1 MPTTL
6 ARDAVQ
12 EPERRHR
19 PAPVG
24 TPAARQPTG
33 AIHSNGELARLARA
47 GGPAPPLGLQA
58 WSNRV
63 ARSSLAV
70 THPDDPVEREAE
82 RVASDVVH
90 RRPVAEP
97 SPPVTPAATTARR
110 PAAREPDTAPAVA
123 PPAPEAGSVAE
134 HAEEIAEGGQVE
146 VPQSVASLIASPGT
160 GVPLEPAVQAR
171 VAPVLGA
178 DLSSVRVHQGP
189 DASSAA
195 AALQAR
201 AFTVG
206 ADIFLGEGESA
217 TDLELMAHESTHVVQ
232 QQAVGVYRA
241 EVARLALGTVMPDW
255 LIRDIQSIPGYS
267 VVSTVVGSDPITG
280 ESATESR
287 QGFVE
292 KLLTFGPFGAAS
304 GPVLQAAKVLDD
316 VFTMLDE
323 GLKRHN
329 LTFDRVLADLD
340 SAWEEMSITEGVE
353 FNLAIARRYLSA
365 IVNDVK
371 AFLGEIADA
380 VIAKVRSV
388 LAAVA
393 EPLLEKDSIAPYWS
407 LAKKVLHTNPL
418 TGEDVPATTVDI
430 LTEFLKL
437 IGQQKVLDQM
447 IERGTLQ
454 KTADW
459 VDSKIDQFQGIVGQV
474 AALLE
479 QAGAALSPANL
490 PNLLDT
496 LPALADQ
503 AFSIIK
509 QIGDFAQDVIAQ
521 VLVLVKDSL
530 LAWLSSYAKKIP
542 GYELLTVILEKDPFT
557 GDVVP
562 RTAEN
567 LIKGF
572 ILLLPGG
579 DAMYAK
585 LAESGVIA
593 NAAGR
598 ITSAMTELNI
608 SWSLITDTFLGVWN
622 LVTLESLLSPIET
635 FDKILDQFGDPL
647 ERIIRF
653 AAVVVQVVVELIL
666 RLMNFPPEI
675 FGHILS
681 QVESAIEDIK
691 RDPVEFLLNVVEAMK
706 QGFSRF
712 FDNIL
717 EHLLKGLAAWMFRG
731 LKSLGIET
739 PTELTLE
746 AAITLVIQ
754 VSGVTVELLWQR
766 LAAKIGQEKVDKIR
780 EALELAGQAFDFIK
794 DVQERGIEAIWDKIS
809 EQLSNLWDLIFDAA
823 KSWIMK
829 EIVNKA
835 IAKVLSMLDPT
846 GIMAVVNSCIA
857 FFKAVQSVLDYM
869 RELLELIDS
878 YVSTVAQIA
887 KGNVGP
893 GAAMLETGLANAVP
907 VAIGFLA
914 NQAGLGDVPEQVKQI
929 IIDLRAKIV
938 EAIDWLIDK
947 AISLAKSALDALFG
961 GEEGEEDAPPVWDGK
976 FKVGNEDHQLF
987 FENDAML
994 VASEEKHPIPPEVT
1008 EARALLDQIRVAFHQ
1023 KTGRKKGEKTI
1034 KERDEEIQKLV
1045 DQVKA
1050 LLIAHPDLWNKL
1062 KTGVGHA
1069 PNIGN
1074 VAPHGSQDTGWQPPK
1089 GQEQF
1094 MPYWALESEHVV
1106 PDNHVTALFEELV
1119 IAPTTNV
1126 EYSAMTTVMLYIGAS
1141 ATKTSTDAAARAA
1154 LKAKLSAVL
1163 DKGVQTLVAIFE
1175 ADSEEES
1182 EPKSFLDA
1190 VSKVEQEV
1198 WSAFDAFE
1206 SDDAVRR
1213 SADAVIAEGKKDRPE
1228 QPGTASK
1235 VVRGGDDLPASDKIA
1250 QAAKAQLAVI
1260 KGFAFAEDQ
1269 AARQK
1274 AYEAFNG
1281 VDSLR
1286 KALVNAKKRLRTARN
1301 NVAASTSTD
1310 PAELQ
1315 RLQDALA
1322 VATQE
1327 EKDARLAR
1335 DTATAK
1341 AKAEAKLAT

>member
-19 PAPVG
+19 AAPVG
-24 TPAARQPTG
+24 TPAARQPGG
-33 AIHSNGELARLARA
+33 ATHSNGELARLAR
-47 GGPAPPLGLQA
+47 GGGSPPPVGAQA

-90 RRPVAEP
+90 RRPVTGASAAAP
-97 SPPVTPAATTARR
+97 SPPAPPAPPVGRSRTEGASASTPRR
-110 PAAREPDTAPAVA
+110 PAARDPDTGPAIP
-123 PPAPEAGSVAE
+123 PPAAETGSVVA
-134 HAEEIAEGGQVE
+134 HAEDVAEGGQVE

-160 GVPLEPAVQAR
+160 GVPLEAAVQAR

-178 DLSSVRVHQGP
+178 DLSTVRVHQGP
-189 DASSAA
+189 DASAAA

-255 LIRDIQSIPGYS
+255 LIQDIQAIPGYS

-371 AFLGEIADA
+371 AFLSEIADA

-393 EPLLEKDSIAPYWS
+393 EPLLEKDSIAPYWN

-418 TGEDVPATTVDI
+418 TGEDVPATTVEI
-430 LTEFLKL
+430 LTEFLKV

-608 SWSLITDTFLGVWN
+608 SWQLITDTFLGVWN

-653 AAVVVQVVVELIL
+653 AAAVVQVVVELIL

-780 EALELAGQAFDFIK
+780 QALELAGQAFDFIK

-947 AISLAKSALDALFG
+947 AVSLAQSALAALVGDDDADITF
-961 GEEGEEDAPPVWDGK
+961 DGK
-976 FKVGNEDHQLF
+976 FDVGPEHHDIT
-987 FENDAML
+987 FEKGKKELHVHSDGDVNIPAAVPDANALVNVILDLL
-994 VASEEKHPIPPEVT
+994 VADVPP
-1008 EARALLDQIRVAFHQ
+1008 D
-1023 KTGRKKGEKTI
+1023 KRKKQADDVKVKI
-1034 KERDEEIQKLV
+1034 DELKVML
-1045 DQVKA
+1045 K
-1050 LLIAHPDLWNKL
+1050 AHPELWASITDAL
-1062 KTGVGHA
+1062 GHA
-1069 PNIGN
+1069 PNIGWSG
-1074 VAPHGSQDTGWQPPK
+1074 PYSSKPPGWQAPSNGPK
-1089 GQEQF
+1089 DQLRI
-1094 MPYWALESEHVV
+1094 PYWELTGEHVV
-1106 PDNHVTALFEELV
+1106 PDMLV
-1119 IAPTTNV
+1119 AHYLTSLSLAPTDSLEYGQMEVIQIYKGAGDIKTNDP
-1126 EYSAMTTVMLYIGAS
+1126 TTSDGKKKVDDHAAS
-1141 ATKTSTDAAARAA
+1141 RELKERLDALKGPVPDPEAAAEPGEPLAGDLAHAA
-1154 LKAKLSAVL
+1154 DQELAAAFREAADLAVARTVKAVETEGEGAIKPELK
-1163 DKGVQTLVAIFE
+1163 
-1175 ADSEEES
+1175 
-1182 EPKSFLDA
+1182 KSN
-1190 VSKVEQEV
+1190 
-1198 WSAFDAFE
+1198 
-1206 SDDAVRR
+1206 
-1213 SADAVIAEGKKDRPE
+1213 KD
-1228 QPGTASK
+1228 
-1235 VVRGGDDLPASDKIA
+1235 VRGGPVQPDAGAISATVAKQVATIESFRMKDEAKRREAFTMWEKQA
-1250 QAAKAQLAVI
+1250 QAKA
-1260 KGFAFAEDQ
+1260 
-1269 AARQK
+1269 AASK
-1274 AYEAFNG
+1274 K
-1281 VDSLR
+1281 R
-1286 KALVNAKKRLRTARN
+1286 KAER
-1301 NVAASTSTD
+1301 AAG
-1310 PAELQ
+1310 
-1315 RLQDALA
+1315 A
-1322 VATQE
+1322 VGG
-1327 EKDARLAR
+1327 
-1335 DTATAK
+1335 
-1341 AKAEAKLAT
+1341 EAADE

>member
-6 ARDAVQ
+6 ARDVVQ

-19 PAPVG
+19 AAPASSPTG
-24 TPAARQPTG
+24 RQPTG
-33 AIHSNGELARLARA
+33 AVHSNGELARLARA
-47 GGPAPPLGLQA
+47 GGSPPTVALNA

-63 ARSSLAV
+63 ARASLAV

-90 RRPVAEP
+90 RRTAPVAAAAPAAPPGPPVGRSGASGP
-97 SPPVTPAATTARR
+97 SPR
-110 PAAREPDTAPAVA
+110 AARDPDTGPAA
-123 PPAPEAGSVAE
+123 PPAEVGSVAE

-189 DASSAA
+189 DASAAA

-255 LIRDIQSIPGYS
+255 LIKDIQSIPGYS

-459 VDSKIDQFQGIVGQV
+459 VDSKIDQFKGIVGQV

-579 DAMYAK
+579 DGMYAK

-622 LVTLESLLSPIET
+622 LVTLESLLSPIES
-635 FDKILDQFGDPL
+635 FDKILEKFGDPL

-766 LAAKIGQEKVDKIR
+766 LAAKIGQEKVAKIR

-794 DVQERGIEAIWDKIS
+794 DVQERGIEAIWDRIS

-947 AISLAKSALDALFG
+947 AVGLAQSALNALG
-961 GEEGEEDAPPVWDGK
+961 GEKEPADDKLEAEIGVQYEGAGHEIFAVVKDGHVLLEMASANRKEFFAQIDELLTLTESNKDPGIPAKRKKLLGMRDRIAALDNLWTTDVQWKVKEERQKFTIQLGNLAADAKTALEELAAAAGVALGDLNIVDGK
-976 FKVGNEDHQLF
+976 VVAGVSIRETYYPKKFDSDVPAKFAPKISAAMADARTRFAADIARRTAGGELGDWYTCPGPDYASHHLANRNYEPIEKDHRMSVSAHWNSSGRYTGPSDRKDWYSDIGNIEVMCEKHNRSKGGASVGDE
-987 FENDAML
+987 A
-994 VASEEKHPIPPEVT
+994 ASEDPKCNREVGPG
-1008 EARALLDQIRVAFHQ
+1008 F
-1023 KTGRKKGEKTI
+1023 
-1034 KERDEEIQKLV
+1034 
-1045 DQVKA
+1045 
-1050 LLIAHPDLWNKL
+1050 
-1062 KTGVGHA
+1062 VG
-1069 PNIGN
+1069 
-1074 VAPHGSQDTGWQPPK
+1074 K
-1089 GQEQF
+1089 
-1094 MPYWALESEHVV
+1094 
-1106 PDNHVTALFEELV
+1106 
-1119 IAPTTNV
+1119 
-1126 EYSAMTTVMLYIGAS
+1126 
-1141 ATKTSTDAAARAA
+1141 
-1154 LKAKLSAVL
+1154 
-1163 DKGVQTLVAIFE
+1163 
-1175 ADSEEES
+1175 
-1182 EPKSFLDA
+1182 
-1190 VSKVEQEV
+1190 
-1198 WSAFDAFE
+1198 
-1206 SDDAVRR
+1206 
-1213 SADAVIAEGKKDRPE
+1213 
-1228 QPGTASK
+1228 
-1235 VVRGGDDLPASDKIA
+1235 
-1250 QAAKAQLAVI
+1250 
-1260 KGFAFAEDQ
+1260 
-1269 AARQK
+1269 
-1274 AYEAFNG
+1274 
-1281 VDSLR
+1281 
-1286 KALVNAKKRLRTARN
+1286 
-1301 NVAASTSTD
+1301 
-1310 PAELQ
+1310 
-1315 RLQDALA
+1315 
-1322 VATQE
+1322 
-1327 EKDARLAR
+1327 
-1335 DTATAK
+1335 
-1341 AKAEAKLAT
+1341 

>member
-1 MPTTL
+1 M
-6 ARDAVQ
+6 
-12 EPERRHR
+12 
-19 PAPVG
+19 
-24 TPAARQPTG
+24 
-33 AIHSNGELARLARA
+33 HSNGELARLARA
-47 GGPAPPLGLQA
+47 GGSPPPAALHA

-63 ARSSLAV
+63 ARASLAV

-82 RVASDVVH
+82 QVASDVVH
-90 RRPVAEP
+90 RRTVAPP
-97 SPPVTPAATTARR
+97 SS
-110 PAAREPDTAPAVA
+110 A
-123 PPAPEAGSVAE
+123 PPAPPVLPTARRRTDGAPAPGERAARDPRTGPAPPPAAEAGSVAE

-146 VPQSVASLIASPGT
+146 VPQSVTSLIASPGT
-160 GVPLEPAVQAR
+160 GVPLDPAVQAR
-171 VAPVLGA
+171 VAPVLRA
-178 DLSSVRVHQGP
+178 DLSTVRVHQGP
-189 DASSAA
+189 DASAAA

-206 ADIFLGEGESA
+206 ADIFLGEGQSP

-241 EVARLALGTVMPDW
+241 EVARLALGTLMPDW
-255 LIRDIQSIPGYS
+255 LIKDIQSIPGYS

-340 SAWEEMSITEGVE
+340 NAWDEMRIAEGVD

-371 AFLGEIADA
+371 AFLSEIADA

-418 TGEDVPATTVDI
+418 TGEDVPATTVEI
-430 LTEFLKL
+430 LTEFLKV

-459 VDSKIDQFQGIVGQV
+459 VDSKIDQFKGIVGQV

-479 QAGAALSPANL
+479 RAGAALSPANL

-530 LAWLSSYAKKIP
+530 LAWLSTYAKKIP

-557 GDVVP
+557 GDTVP

-579 DAMYAK
+579 EEMYTK

-608 SWSLITDTFLGVWN
+608 SWKLITDTFLGVWN

-653 AAVVVQVVVELIL
+653 AAVVIQVVIELIL

-675 FGHILS
+675 FGHILE
-681 QVESAIEDIK
+681 QATSAIDDIK
-691 RDPVEFLLNVVEAMK
+691 KDPVAFLLNVVEAMK
-706 QGFSRF
+706 QGFGRF

-739 PTELTLE
+739 PTELSLQ

-754 VSGVTVELLWQR
+754 VSGVTIELLWQR
-766 LAAKIGQEKVDKIR
+766 LAAKIGQDKVDKIR
-780 EALELAGQAFDFIK
+780 GALELAGQAFDFIK
-794 DVQERGIEAIWDKIS
+794 DVQERGIEAIWDKLS

-829 EIVNKA
+829 EIVDKA
-835 IAKVLSMLDPT
+835 VAKVLSMLDPT

-878 YVSTVAQIA
+878 YVSTVASIA

-929 IIDLRAKIV
+929 IVDLRAKIV

-947 AISLAKSALDALFG
+947 AISLAQSALDALFG
-961 GEEGEEDAPPVWDGK
+961 GEEDEDAPPVWDGK
-976 FKVGNEDHQLF
+976 FKVGEEDHQLF
-987 FENDAML
+987 FQNDTML
-994 VASEEKHPIPPEVT
+994 VASDKPHEFPEVV
-1008 EARALLDQIRVAFHQ
+1008 EARSLLQQIGVAFHA
-1023 KTGRKKGEKTI
+1023 KVGKKESYPTK
-1034 KERDEEIQKLV
+1034 KARDEKVQELV
-1045 DQVKA
+1045 DKVID
-1050 LLIAHPDLWNKL
+1050 LLKAHPDLWNKI
-1062 KTGVGHA
+1062 GVGIGHA

-1074 VAPHGSQDTGWQPPK
+1074 VAPYGSQGTGWQPPK
-1089 GQEQF
+1089 GKEQF
-1094 MPYWALESEHVV
+1094 LPFWAVEAEHVI
-1106 PDNHVTALFEELV
+1106 PDDHVTSLFGAML
-1119 IAPTTNV
+1119 IAATSNA
-1126 EYSAMTTVMLYIGAS
+1126 EYSAMTTVMMYSRAS
-1141 ATKTSTDAAARAA
+1141 ALKTAGDKAALDALKGSLAAAVVAVPDIPDVEPEEAA
-1154 LKAKLSAVL
+1154 EPESLLSLIA
-1163 DKGVQTLVAIFE
+1163 E
-1175 ADSEEES
+1175 ADRR
-1182 EPKSFLDA
+1182 L
-1190 VSKVEQEV
+1190 
-1198 WSAFDAFE
+1198 WSAFSTFE
-1206 SDDAVRR
+1206 KDDAVGR
-1213 SADAVIAEGKKDRPE
+1213 SDAAVIVEAGETRPG
-1228 QPGTASK
+1228 QTVTNA
-1235 VVRGGDDLPASDKIA
+1235 VVRGGAIAPERDKIA
-1250 QAAKAQLAVI
+1250 KSATAQLIVI
-1260 KGFAFAEDQ
+1260 KGLAGAINQGARWDAIKKYDAAEGP
-1269 AARQK
+1269 RK
-1274 AYEAFNG
+1274 E
-1281 VDSLR
+1281 LR
-1286 KALVNAKKRLRTARN
+1286 NAKKRLRTARTN
-1301 NVAASTSTD
+1301 LAASTD
-1310 PAELQ
+1310 PAAIKGLEE
-1315 RLQDALA
+1315 A
-1322 VATQE
+1322 VAAA
-1327 EKDARLAR
+1327 EKDVTDARAAR
-1335 DTATAK
+1335 DAATAA
-1341 AKAEAKLAT
+1341 AKAARADLVKT

>member
-1 MPTTL
+1 MPTPL
-6 ARDAVQ
+6 AREVVQ

-19 PAPVG
+19 TTSAG
-24 TPAARQPTG
+24 SPAARQPVG
-33 AIHSNGELARLARA
+33 ALHSNGELARLARA
-47 GGPAPPLGLQA
+47 GGSPPTAALTA
-58 WSNRV
+58 SSNRV
-63 ARSSLAV
+63 ARASLAV

-90 RRPVAEP
+90 RR
-97 SPPVTPAATTARR
+97 
-110 PAAREPDTAPAVA
+110 TAPAAVA
-123 PPAPEAGSVAE
+123 APSAPTVPPAGRSGGARDSDTGPAPAVELGSVAE

-146 VPQSVASLIASPGT
+146 VPQAVASLIASPGT
-160 GVPLEPAVQAR
+160 GVPLEPGVQAR

-178 DLSSVRVHQGP
+178 DLSAVRVHQGP
-189 DASSAA
+189 DASAAA

-255 LIRDIQSIPGYS
+255 LIADIQSIPGYS

-340 SAWEEMSITEGVE
+340 SAWDEMSITEGVE

-371 AFLGEIADA
+371 AFLSEIADA

-393 EPLLEKDSIAPYWS
+393 EPLLEKDSIAPYWN

-418 TGEDVPATTVDI
+418 TGEDVPATTVEI
-430 LTEFLKL
+430 LTEFLKV

-459 VDSKIDQFQGIVGQV
+459 VDSKIDQFKSIVGQV

-557 GDVVP
+557 GDAVP

-579 DAMYAK
+579 EDMYAK

-608 SWSLITDTFLGVWN
+608 SWALITDTFLGLWN

-647 ERIIRF
+647 SRIIRF

-780 EALELAGQAFDFIK
+780 QALELAGQAFDFIK

-809 EQLSNLWDLIFDAA
+809 EQLTNLWDLIFDAA

-929 IIDLRAKIV
+929 IIDLRAKII

-947 AISLAKSALDALFG
+947 AVALAQSALSALGLG
-961 GEEGEEDAPPVWDGK
+961 GEETPADDKLEAEVGVQYEGAGHEIFAVVKDGHVLLEMASANRREFFAQIDELLTLTESNKDPGIPAKRKKLLGMRDRIAALDNLWTTDVQWKVKEERQRFTVQLGNLAADAKTALEELAAAAGVALGDLNIVDGRVVAGVSIRETYYPKKFDSDVPAKFAPKISAAMADARTRFAADIARRTAGGEIGDWYTCPGPDYASHHLANRNYEPIEKDHRMSVSAHWNSSGRSTGPSDRKDWYSDIANLEVMCEKHNRSKGGAS
-976 FKVGNEDHQLF
+976 VGDE
-987 FENDAML
+987 A
-994 VASEEKHPIPPEVT
+994 ASEDPKCNREVGPG
-1008 EARALLDQIRVAFHQ
+1008 F
-1023 KTGRKKGEKTI
+1023 
-1034 KERDEEIQKLV
+1034 
-1045 DQVKA
+1045 
-1050 LLIAHPDLWNKL
+1050 
-1062 KTGVGHA
+1062 VG
-1069 PNIGN
+1069 
-1074 VAPHGSQDTGWQPPK
+1074 T
-1089 GQEQF
+1089 
-1094 MPYWALESEHVV
+1094 
-1106 PDNHVTALFEELV
+1106 
-1119 IAPTTNV
+1119 
-1126 EYSAMTTVMLYIGAS
+1126 
-1141 ATKTSTDAAARAA
+1141 
-1154 LKAKLSAVL
+1154 
-1163 DKGVQTLVAIFE
+1163 
-1175 ADSEEES
+1175 
-1182 EPKSFLDA
+1182 
-1190 VSKVEQEV
+1190 
-1198 WSAFDAFE
+1198 
-1206 SDDAVRR
+1206 
-1213 SADAVIAEGKKDRPE
+1213 
-1228 QPGTASK
+1228 
-1235 VVRGGDDLPASDKIA
+1235 
-1250 QAAKAQLAVI
+1250 
-1260 KGFAFAEDQ
+1260 
-1269 AARQK
+1269 
-1274 AYEAFNG
+1274 
-1281 VDSLR
+1281 
-1286 KALVNAKKRLRTARN
+1286 
-1301 NVAASTSTD
+1301 
-1310 PAELQ
+1310 
-1315 RLQDALA
+1315 
-1322 VATQE
+1322 
-1327 EKDARLAR
+1327 
-1335 DTATAK
+1335 
-1341 AKAEAKLAT
+1341 